1 MLQILNTTVYLGK
14 AAPGI
19 GASSGSGGGGTIPT
33 VEWYPG
39 VDGSTLSFNKD
50 LSGAKLLKVY
60 KDGVLLQE
68 GVDYAV
74 SGNEL
79 TFTTAL
85 TTSNKVTL
93 EIYGKLLQQITITS
107 DIDSNLVIES
117 VGVSVIS
124 DTDEA
129 VVLDGLDVY
138 SDKKGNI
145 VL

>member
-19 GASSGSGGGGTIPT
+19 GASGGDGGGGTIPT
-33 VEWYPG
+33 LEWYPG

-60 KDGVLLQE
+60 KDGVLLQK
-68 GVDYAV
+68 GIDYSV
-74 SGNEL
+74 FNNEI

-85 TTSNKVTL
+85 TSSNRIAL
-93 EIYGKLLQQITITS
+93 EIYGKVVQYISIVS
-107 DIDSNLVIES
+107 DTDGDLVIES
-117 VGVSVIS
+117 VGTSVLS
-124 DTDEA
+124 DTDGN
-129 VVLDGLDVY
+129 VVIDGLDVY